1 MLKLLRP
8 LKPLKGQRGV
18 TLVELMVVVAIIA
31 IIAAIALTL
40 YQNVQQKAKLSA
52 DQGTTAA
59 LRSAVAI
66 YYGRKNGNFPPSKAS
81 LNALVSPSP
90 PVFQCTGGGYSYD
103 TANGKIT
110 LTVNNSADC

>member
-1 MLKLLRP
+1 MLRLLKP
-8 LKPLKGQRGV
+8 LKPLRGQRGV

-52 DQGTTAA
+52 DQGTVAA

-66 YYGRKNGNFPPSKAS
+66 YYGRKNGNFPPSKSA
-81 LNALVSPSP
+81 LNALVSPVP
-90 PVFQCTGGGYSYD
+90 TFQCTGGGYSYD

>member
-1 MLKLLRP
+1 MLRLLR
-8 LKPLKGQRGV
+8 PLKGQRGV

-52 DQGTTAA
+52 DQGVGAA

-66 YYGRKNGNFPPSKAS
+66 YYGRKNGNFPPTKTV
-81 LNALVSPSP
+81 LNTLVSPSP
-90 PVFQCTGGGYSYD
+90 PVFQCTGQSY
-103 TANGKIT
+103 TYVNNTGLIT
-110 LTVNNSADC
+110 LGVNNAADC